1 MGQEGNKWWS
11 RTQEEGCLVVATS
24 DCSIKFHEV
33 WAEERRGSVVGRGGL
48 LGGSDILESLHDIDK
63 EGTEVIR

>member
-1 MGQEGNKWWS
+1 MGGEGSKWWS
-11 RTQEEGCLVVATS
+11 RTKEEGCLVVATS

-48 LGGSDILESLHDIDK
+48 LGGSDILDSLHGIDK
-63 EGTEVIR
+63 DGEAVIR